1 MNILLFGILSEYIS
15 KEQVPWETFKTV
27 GELELFLRNQFP
39 IIQNIP
45 IQFAVNQQM
54 VSLDYK
60 LNENDDLVLMPP
72 FSGG

>member
-60 LNENDDLVLMPP
+60 LNENDELVLMPP